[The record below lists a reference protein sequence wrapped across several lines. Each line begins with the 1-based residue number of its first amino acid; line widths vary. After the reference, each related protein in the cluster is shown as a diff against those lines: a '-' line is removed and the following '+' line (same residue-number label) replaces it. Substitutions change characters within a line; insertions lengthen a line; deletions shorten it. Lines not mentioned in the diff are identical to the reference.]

1 MKRISVVFLLVIS
14 FFNLLDAAQLNVRN
28 YGATGN
34 GTTNDAPAIQSAINA
49 AQSGDT
55 IYFPNGTY
63 LLNSTLTLPVQRNL
77 QGESKAGTILKGNHS
92 GNMIEGISNTHVN
105 GNQSIYN
112 FTLDGNHKTQSIYFL
127 GRDNLTFY
135 NLTVT
140 HMEIQ
145 WNGAIQI
152 VSSWTGVSRTNPVT
166 FYITGITIHDC
177 TFSDNNNG
185 SIGLIGIDG
194 ANIYNNTHSENN
206 GSVGTGI
213 TCQAMGWLKNI
224 KIHDSTFIGWWANIE
239 LMNLLDGNE
248 IYGCTF
254 YGWLSLVTD
263 AYLMS
268 APSTGYGISV
278 HDNKFSYTGA
288 NQMTYAF
295 EIGTNYALCYNNY
308 FENYPEG
315 AIDMWEYSTHNNITI
330 RNNIFYNLQWHAI
343 LVGVPSG
350 FNTFKVYNNV
360 FHSNKGSTP
369 ALRMRFASGGT
380 LSNADIKNNIFYK
393 FSFIF

>member
-308 FENYPEG
+308 FENYPG
-315 AIDMWEYSTHNNITI
+315 QGIGIHSTAFGDNITI
-330 RNNIFYNLQWHAI
+330 YKNIFYNI
-343 LVGVPSG
+343 
-350 FNTFKVYNNV
+350 
-360 FHSNKGSTP
+360 
-369 ALRMRFASGGT
+369 
-380 LSNADIKNNIFYK
+380 
-393 FSFIF
+393 